1 MSLIGESML
10 AHPIKRILMRLVVA
24 VLVSGTLVLPLL
36 IVDFIDRLEWRD
48 YEYDRGGT
56 CETVQ
61 CGNVRGARVD
71 TNLWP

>member
-1 MSLIGESML
+1 ML
-10 AHPIKRILMRLVVA
+10 ADQYKRILMPLVVA
-24 VLVSGTLVLPLL
+24 VLVSGTLVLPLV

-71 TNLWP
+71 TNQWP

>member
-1 MSLIGESML
+1 MSLRCESML
-10 AHPIKRILMRLVVA
+10 ADQYKRILMPLVVA

>member
-1 MSLIGESML
+1 MRE
-10 AHPIKRILMRLVVA
+10 PYKDILVLL
-24 VLVSGTLVLPLL
+24 LVSVLLSVTLVLPLL

>member
-1 MSLIGESML
+1 ML
-10 AHPIKRILMRLVVA
+10 AHPIKRILMPLVVA
-24 VLVSGTLVLPLL
+24 VWVSGTLVLPLL

>member
-1 MSLIGESML
+1 MMRE
-10 AHPIKRILMRLVVA
+10 PYKDILVLL
-24 VLVSGTLVLPLL
+24 LVSVLLSVTLVLPLL

-48 YEYDRGGT
+48 FEYDRGDT

-71 TNLWP
+71 TNQWP

>member
-10 AHPIKRILMRLVVA
+10 AHPIKRILMPLVVA

-48 YEYDRGGT
+48 YEFDRGGT

-61 CGNVRGARVD
+61 CGNMKGARIE
-71 TNLWP
+71 TNQWP

>member
-1 MSLIGESML
+1 
-10 AHPIKRILMRLVVA
+10 
-24 VLVSGTLVLPLL
+24 L

>member
-1 MSLIGESML
+1 M
-10 AHPIKRILMRLVVA
+10 MREPYKDIPVLLLVS
-24 VLVSGTLVLPLL
+24 VLLSGTLVLPLL

>member
-1 MSLIGESML
+1 MMRE
-10 AHPIKRILMRLVVA
+10 PYKDILVLL
-24 VLVSGTLVLPLL
+24 LVSVLLSVTLVLPLL

-48 YEYDRGGT
+48 FEYDRGGT
-56 CETVQ
+56 CETVP

>member
-10 AHPIKRILMRLVVA
+10 AHPIKRILMPLVVA

-36 IVDFIDRLEWRD
+36 IVVFIDRLEWQD
-48 YEYDRGGT
+48 FEYDRGGT
-56 CETVQ
+56 CETIP

>member
-1 MSLIGESML
+1 
-10 AHPIKRILMRLVVA
+10 
-24 VLVSGTLVLPLL
+24 LVSGTLVLTLL

-61 CGNVRGARVD
+61 CSNVRGARVD

>member
-1 MSLIGESML
+1 ML
-10 AHPIKRILMRLVVA
+10 ADEYKRILMPLLVA

>member
-1 MSLIGESML
+1 ML
-10 AHPIKRILMRLVVA
+10 ADQYKRILMPLVVA

-36 IVDFIDRLEWRD
+36 IVDFIDRLERQD
-48 YEYDRGGT
+48 FEYDCGGT